1 VTVAFMILLAM
12 HVVHSL
18 AANRRTE
25 DGAHLSHER
34 PNPFL
39 LLSQTPMFLIAC
51 YLGFQ
56 SGLFSRA
63 LLSPVYFGLGLVA
76 GLLIFCLSVLVI
88 HASILGAIEV
98 FTHGLRMTRFTLDCP
113 AVLSRFITVAFAE
126 ELIYRGVAQPI
137 AIAWTGSAWG
147 GILLVAVLFSVVH
160 HHFFRNSWRVSSEF
174 LAFGIALGWLY
185 WLTGSILFV
194 MVIHAVRDIAIAYL
208 EFEEK
213 MDETGDWEAAADAID
228 AAYRPTRALQ
238 GAAATGQ
245 AA

>member
-1 VTVAFMILLAM
+1 VTVVFMCFLAL

-18 AANRRTE
+18 ISNRRGG
-25 DGAHLSHER
+25 DGGQLSHER
-34 PNPFL
+34 PNPFM

-51 YLGFQ
+51 FLAFEA
-56 SGLFSRA
+56 GLISRA
-63 LLSPVYFGLGLVA
+63 LLSPAYFGLGLIA
-76 GLLIFCLSVLVI
+76 GLLIFCGSVLLI
-88 HASILGAIEV
+88 HASVLGAIEV
-98 FTHGLRMTRFTLDCP
+98 FSHGLRMVRFTLDCP

-137 AIAWTGSAWG
+137 VIAWTGSAWI
-147 GILLVAVLFSVVH
+147 GILVIAFLFAIVH

-174 LAFGIALGWLY
+174 LAFGIVLGWLY
-185 WLTGSILFV
+185 WFTGSLLFV

-213 MDETGDWEAAADAID
+213 MEETGGDWEAAADAID
-228 AAYRPTRALQ
+228 AAYRPTRALRTP
-238 GAAATGQ
+238 AGQ